1 VDDET
6 ARWAVAN
13 SPLMRQRFGVA
24 DLAMLLGAWEDTD
37 VEAVLA
43 GTTVGQGQR

>member
-1 VDDET
+1 M

-24 DLAMLLGAWEDTD
+24 DLAMLLGAWEDAD

-43 GTTVGQGQR
+43 GTTVRGQR